1 MNLFGPRKD
10 IRLDQENVF
19 AWAKKIHSTGPRKDI
34 RLDQEHVFPWTKK
47 RYSLGP
53 RKCIHQGQKIRF
65 TYEPKLNQYM
75 LCYNDGAVVAVPI
88 TNDDV
93 GWTPAQG
100 EVYNIM

>member
-19 AWAKKIHSTGPRKDI
+19 AWAKKMHSTGPRKGI
-34 RLDQEHVFPWTKK
+34 RLDQEHAFAWTKK
-47 RYSLGP
+47 RYSLGS
-53 RKCIHQGQKIRF
+53 RKCIHLGQKMSF

-75 LCYNDGAVVAVPI
+75 LYYNDGTVAVPI
-88 TNDDV
+88 TTDDV
-93 GWTPAQG
+93 CWTPAQG